1 MKCECKCID
10 TNNNIQMRQ
19 ILQKAIFLS
28 FFFIRQALVMRYCT
42 FTKKHEEQLKQP
54 LVACSAILQRD
65 YRNHFFFFYIFLFLN
80 FFFKELYTYCYKKMN
95 IEGKSTA
102 FRKKEMIFWSL
113 WDLQWITFSFT
124 FFFFKD
130 KNWRIKLSLK

>member
-19 ILQKAIFLS
+19 ILRKAIFLS
-28 FFFIRQALVMRYCT
+28 FFFIRQALDMRYCT

-54 LVACSAILQRD
+54 LVACSAILRQD
-65 YRNHFFFFYIFLFLN
+65 YRNHFFFYIFLFYI
-80 FFFKELYTYCYKKMN
+80 FFKELYTYCYKKMN

-102 FRKKEMIFWSL
+102 FRKKEMIF
-113 WDLQWITFSFT
+113 
-124 FFFFKD
+124 
-130 KNWRIKLSLK
+130 

>member
-19 ILQKAIFLS
+19 ILRKAIFLS
-28 FFFIRQALVMRYCT
+28 FFFYKASTSYEILY
-42 FTKKHEEQLKQP
+42 FHKKAWGTTETATCCLFCYFKTG
-54 LVACSAILQRD
+54 LQKP
-65 YRNHFFFFYIFLFLN
+65 FFFYIFLFYI
-80 FFFKELYTYCYKKMN
+80 FFKELYTYCYKKMN